1 MNRGQLTSNRR
12 LFYLTADNYSRLFI
26 RGGVLANENL
36 RLKKPE
42 IFSGRGIFDSES
54 FTASEIKY
62 FRTAHRGRSIFFK
75 GCLGDLIISGQ
86 FFTIKKPKK
95 SHQKPPP
102 ACLWHKCKCH
112 VFHKYLCVKTNK
124 YLLF

>member
-42 IFSGRGIFDSES
+42 IFSGRGIKNIR
-54 FTASEIKY
+54 A
-62 FRTAHRGRSIFFK
+62 G
-75 GCLGDLIISGQ
+75 
-86 FFTIKKPKK
+86 P
-95 SHQKPPP
+95 
-102 ACLWHKCKCH
+102 
-112 VFHKYLCVKTNK
+112 
-124 YLLF
+124 